1 MYYQVISKES
11 VSLDRVSDAA
21 RYIRE
26 SLKKSDYISE
36 ECLNHYI
43 DDLDVQNLSTRVK
56 KRISKLKN
64 IVRIGA
70 IGLEEIKVG
79 ASEEFMKKTEV
90 EEQEQYFKDS
100 LHFIQEYVNP
110 HIIVGVVPITKDGKL
125 SAHELFS
132 TNSFEEFQIKFN
144 HAVGLKYGLSIK
156 ESYWKEYMK
165 YNKPQIEEVK
175 KKIERIKWL
184 LNIERLSDDTLYL
197 IERSAYNPSIFGIKD
212 KKHIQLPVED
222 YEILKGMVNEGIKL
236 VSEMKSLQ
244 IELEKFE

>member
-1 MYYQVISKES
+1 MYYQVMSKES

-36 ECLNHYI
+36 EYLNHYI

-79 ASEEFMKKTEV
+79 ASEEFMKKTKI

-100 LHFIQEYVNP
+100 LHFI
-110 HIIVGVVPITKDGKL
+110 
-125 SAHELFS
+125 
-132 TNSFEEFQIKFN
+132 
-144 HAVGLKYGLSIK
+144 
-156 ESYWKEYMK
+156 
-165 YNKPQIEEVK
+165 
-175 KKIERIKWL
+175 
-184 LNIERLSDDTLYL
+184 
-197 IERSAYNPSIFGIKD
+197 
-212 KKHIQLPVED
+212 
-222 YEILKGMVNEGIKL
+222 
-236 VSEMKSLQ
+236 
-244 IELEKFE
+244 